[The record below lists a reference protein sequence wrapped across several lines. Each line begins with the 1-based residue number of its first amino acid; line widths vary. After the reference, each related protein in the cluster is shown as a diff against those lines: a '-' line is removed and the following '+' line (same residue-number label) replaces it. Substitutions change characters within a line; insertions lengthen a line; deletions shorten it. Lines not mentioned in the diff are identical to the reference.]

1 MDFDVT
7 AQRLRILR
15 KRFKA
20 ALYNYVCTLWQIFY
34 ANSAA

>member
-7 AQRLRILR
+7 AQRLRILL

-20 ALYNYVCTLWQIFY
+20 APYNYVCTLQQISY

>member
-7 AQRLRILR
+7 AQRLRILQ

-20 ALYNYVCTLWQIFY
+20 APYNYVCTLRQIFY